1 MSLPQF
7 CSECFNA
14 LGDIN
19 FTDDTMTCT
28 KCLYRQDITGANKI
42 IAVEYF
48 NQGKRILST
57 TEILRVAHR
66 PSTQRI
72 EMDCA
77 SCKYNIMAAICDEDK
92 KFTFVCLKCNNY
104 YSPA

>member
-7 CSECFNA
+7 CKVCYNT

-28 KCLYRQDITGANKI
+28 KCLQKQDIEGDNKI

-48 NQGKRILST
+48 NQGKRVLSPI
-57 TEILRVAHR
+57 EIGRVAFR

-72 EMDCA
+72 EMECVK
-77 SCKYNIMAAICDEDK
+77 CKYNIMAAICDDDK
-92 KFTFVCLKCNNY
+92 KFVFVCLKCENY
-104 YSPA
+104 YS